1 MSLFRDCDY
10 DLIIPLEPLTGHS
23 SDITIT
29 GHVWAGVHAAAQSLL
44 RDTGYNGGH
53 KSRPGP
59 LGGAGGPSAGS
70 VSSSAE
76 TQERGGGAQ
85 EILGL

>member
-1 MSLFRDCDY
+1 MLFQEYRVSLFRDCDY
-10 DLIIPLEPLTGHS
+10 DLIIPLEPLTGHSS

-44 RDTGYNGGH
+44 RDTGHHRGH

-59 LGGAGGPSAGS
+59 LGGAGGPGAGA

-76 TQERGGGAQ
+76 TT
-85 EILGL
+85 